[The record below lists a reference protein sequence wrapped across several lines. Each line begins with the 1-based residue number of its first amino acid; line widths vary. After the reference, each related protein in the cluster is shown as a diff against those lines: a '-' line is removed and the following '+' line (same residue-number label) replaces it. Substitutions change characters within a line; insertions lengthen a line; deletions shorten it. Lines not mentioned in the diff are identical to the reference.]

1 MPAPAAAK
9 PMHITSTRH
18 PRALVLAL
26 SGRLDAL
33 AAEPAQQSILEQ
45 LGEHARVVLDLQD
58 VDYLSSAGIRVL
70 LVVAKTVGRRADSLF
85 CVARPSPVVRRI
97 LCDSGLDT
105 CLGLTDD
112 LAAVAD

>member
-1 MPAPAAAK
+1 MQ
-9 PMHITSTRH
+9 ITASRH

-33 AAEPAQQSILEQ
+33 AAEAAQKEILAQ
-45 LGEHARVVLDLQD
+45 LGDEPRLVLDMAG

-70 LVVAKTVGRRADSLF
+70 LVAAKTVGRRPDGFFA
-85 CVARPSPVVRRI
+85 VAHATPTVHRI
-97 LCDSGLDT
+97 LCDSGLDD

-112 LAAVAD
+112 LASVAN

>member
-1 MPAPAAAK
+1 MQISA
-9 PMHITSTRH
+9 TRR
-18 PRALVLAL
+18 PRALVLEL

-33 AAEPAQQSILEQ
+33 SAETAQQTILSQ
-45 LGEHARVVLDLQD
+45 LGEETRLVLDLHG

-70 LVVAKTVGRRADSLF
+70 LVAAKTIGRRPDGFFA
-85 CVARPSPVVRRI
+85 VALPTPTVRRI
-97 LCDSGLDT
+97 LCDSGLDA